1 MKKILTLKGGESMQ
15 YASTITFKMDKW
27 FPNNINRKVK
37 IKKIYEL

>member
-1 MKKILTLKGGESMQ
+1 MRKVLSIKGGESMQ

-27 FPNNINRKVK
+27 LSNNLNRKIK